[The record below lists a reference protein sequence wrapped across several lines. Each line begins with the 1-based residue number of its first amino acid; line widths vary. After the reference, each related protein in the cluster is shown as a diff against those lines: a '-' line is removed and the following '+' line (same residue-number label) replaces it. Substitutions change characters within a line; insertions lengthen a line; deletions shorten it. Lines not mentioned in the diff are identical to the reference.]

1 VASSSRSGNEADARP
16 PPRPCGPQQNANV
29 IHLQVLTMKILA
41 FDTSS
46 TRGSAALLEGS
57 ELRAEIRLNSLET
70 HSAMLLS
77 SVNFLLK
84 SMHWMLE
91 DLNLIASGI
100 GPGSFTG
107 IRIGAATA
115 IGLAQSL
122 VIPFAGISGLD
133 ALAFQASFLEG
144 RIAAMLDARR
154 SQAYYS
160 EYVCSKGKVRQ
171 AQKPELISISDLEC
185 KVAGRHLYIVGD
197 LQSCGIAGAA
207 QHDSAWPRSA
217 PVDLFLATAIGNL
230 AFSKKS
236 KWRSGAS
243 IIAEPMYIR
252 PPDALKN
259 KNRKY

>member
-1 VASSSRSGNEADARP
+1 
-16 PPRPCGPQQNANV
+16 
-29 IHLQVLTMKILA
+29 MKILA

-46 TRGSAALLEGS
+46 IRGSVALLEGS
-57 ELRAEIRLNSLET
+57 ELRAEIRLNSLQT

-84 SMHWMLE
+84 SMHWTLE
-91 DLNLIASGI
+91 DLNLVAAGI

-122 VIPFAGISGLD
+122 GIPFAGISGLD

-160 EYVCSKGKVRQ
+160 EYVCNKGKVRL
-171 AQKPELISISDLEC
+171 AQKPELISISDLAC
-185 KVAGRHLYIVGD
+185 RIAGRHLYIVGD
-197 LQSCGIAGAA
+197 LQSCGIVIDA
-207 QHDSAWPRSA
+207 QNVSVWPRST
-217 PVDLFLATAIGNL
+217 PVDLFLAKAIGQL

-236 KWRSGAS
+236 KWRSGE
-243 IIAEPMYIR
+243 IITAEPMYIR
-252 PPDALKN
+252 PPDALKT
-259 KNRKY
+259 KNRKR